1 MIIMTEGEE
10 EIVETIAV
18 EATVIIAAE
27 VAVEVTDAVAEAEE
41 KMKVH
46 DKIRR

>member
-1 MIIMTEGEE
+1 MTITTEE
-10 EIVETIAV
+10 EVEIVETIAEV
-18 EATVIIAAE
+18 ATVTIAAE